1 MDTAQAKI
9 IIYTILNDILE
20 EEVSITD
27 ETPLIGYNS
36 LLDSMKLVELC
47 LALED
52 KSEENEFEFDWT
64 SEETLSKSKSIFRS
78 ISSLATEFSNQ
89 SNKK

>member
-1 MDTAQAKI
+1 MQFTFRFYEI
-9 IIYTILNDILE
+9 
-20 EEVSITD
+20 S
-27 ETPLIGYNS
+27 G
-36 LLDSMKLVELC
+36 LC